1 MAREIF
7 ADRAYEADGSLTPR
21 SLPGSVITDA
31 QEVVARTVL
40 DGERSPR
47 RVLEALPLLAWVAAT
62 RPRHWGEWLAVLR

>member
-1 MAREIF
+1 M
-7 ADRAYEADGSLTPR
+7 
-21 SLPGSVITDA
+21 
-31 QEVVARTVL
+31 EVVARTAL